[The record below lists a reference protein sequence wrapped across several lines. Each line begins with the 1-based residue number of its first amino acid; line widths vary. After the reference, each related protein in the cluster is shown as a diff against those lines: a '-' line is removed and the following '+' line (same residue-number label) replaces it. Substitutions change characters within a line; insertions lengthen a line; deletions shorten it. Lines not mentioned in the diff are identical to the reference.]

1 MEKEQA
7 EKGSGEGEA
16 KSTYSFESASC
27 PRDFAQQRKVC
38 EAVAGALGGRLLG
51 YIIEDTGEIFLH
63 TITAT
68 GKDAEAIAGYCGA
81 MVWAD
86 TMWERGEGVSVEGRW
101 EGMDDYPEEPDSRS
115 DSPEDLL
122 RRVES
127 AIEEAFLGLEI
138 PTTKH

>member
-1 MEKEQA
+1 
-7 EKGSGEGEA
+7 
-16 KSTYSFESASC
+16 
-27 PRDFAQQRKVC
+27 
-38 EAVAGALGGRLLG
+38 
-51 YIIEDTGEIFLH
+51 
-63 TITAT
+63 
-68 GKDAEAIAGYCGA
+68 